1 MRTDHEI
8 FIVTLA
14 SHDYSTIKISQHN
27 IASNISYGKDK
38 NNKHL
43 TTSNTNLFVQQN
55 LSTNT
60 QHIMILMHRATLKD
74 SKTARFAFF

>member
-14 SHDYSTIKISQHN
+14 PHVYSTIKIPQHK

-38 NNKHL
+38 NN
-43 TTSNTNLFVQQN
+43 
-55 LSTNT
+55 
-60 QHIMILMHRATLKD
+60 
-74 SKTARFAFF
+74 

>member
-14 SHDYSTIKISQHN
+14 SHYYSTIKISQHN

-38 NNKHL
+38 NN
-43 TTSNTNLFVQQN
+43 
-55 LSTNT
+55 
-60 QHIMILMHRATLKD
+60 
-74 SKTARFAFF
+74 